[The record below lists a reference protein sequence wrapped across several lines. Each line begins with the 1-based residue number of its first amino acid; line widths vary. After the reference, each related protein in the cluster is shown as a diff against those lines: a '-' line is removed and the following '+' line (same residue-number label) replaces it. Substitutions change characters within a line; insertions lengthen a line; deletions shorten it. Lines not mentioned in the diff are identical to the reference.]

1 MAYKP
6 QITYNPQLSMEDNWK
21 AATHWLNF
29 LLCEMSVGRVPR
41 TQKDTHSI
49 CQHQIQQDAALMQAD
64 ETAIALFEAQ
74 LAQNEINRVQDEA
87 LIELYEIMEGA

>member
-6 QITYNPQLSMEDNWK
+6 QISYNPKLSLDDNLK
-21 AATHWLNF
+21 AITNWLNF
-29 LLCEMSVGRVPR
+29 LLREMSVGRVSR

-64 ETAIALFEAQ
+64 ETAIALFEEQ